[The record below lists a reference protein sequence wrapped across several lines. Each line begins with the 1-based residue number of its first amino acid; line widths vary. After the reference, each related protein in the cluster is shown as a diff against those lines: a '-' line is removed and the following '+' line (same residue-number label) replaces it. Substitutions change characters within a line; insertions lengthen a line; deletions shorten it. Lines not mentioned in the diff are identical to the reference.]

1 LSSAMRREAAGC
13 WAALKFGGGVPAGV
27 GGGGV
32 RGSPRWREKSRRSL
46 TEEAGEA
53 LRVDAGLSVSIAWSE
68 SVPLMV
74 AAVTFAAEALV
85 FEGMDVSGVATGF
98 GYEVVEFVGGV
109 WPGAE

>member
-1 LSSAMRREAAGC
+1 MS
-13 WAALKFGGGVPAGV
+13 GGGVPAGV

-32 RGSPRWREKSRRSL
+32 RGSPRWRENSCRSL
-46 TEEAGEA
+46 FEEAREA
-53 LRVDAGLSVSIAWSE
+53 LRVEAGLSVSIAWLE

-98 GYEVVEFVGGV
+98 WYEVVELVGGV
-109 WPGAE
+109 WPRAK